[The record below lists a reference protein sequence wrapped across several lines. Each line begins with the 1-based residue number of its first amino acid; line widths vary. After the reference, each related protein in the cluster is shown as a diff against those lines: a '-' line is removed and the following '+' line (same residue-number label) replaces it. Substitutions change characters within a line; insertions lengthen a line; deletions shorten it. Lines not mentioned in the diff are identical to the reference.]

1 LPDPANLGSI
11 ERMSSLPEL
20 QRLLHRHA
28 GQELLPSVL
37 VKASDTPTEP
47 MPAVS
52 DPVFALVGQGRK
64 RTILGDTVFDYG
76 AGQYLVVSVDLPVIA
91 HVVEAP
97 YVVFGMRLEP
107 ALIAGLLLETAA
119 PRTPGERAPVESPG
133 IAVSTAP
140 EDLLDPVVRLMRLLD
155 HPADLPVLGAAI
167 EREIVWRLIT
177 GDQGAM
183 VRQIGLADSRLAQI
197 GRAIRWIRQ
206 NYADLFRVEDA
217 ARVAGMSVTSFH
229 RHFRAVTTMTPIQY
243 QKQIRLQEARARL
256 IAEPHDVAGVGF
268 AVGYESPSQF
278 SREYRRMFGAPPGA
292 DAARLQGMPAADP
305 VSV

>member
-1 LPDPANLGSI
+1 VGL
-11 ERMSSLPEL
+11 LPEL

-28 GQELLPSVL
+28 DQALLPSVV
-37 VKASDTPTEP
+37 VKSSETVTEP
-47 MPAVS
+47 IPALC
-52 DPVFALVGQGRK
+52 DPVFALVAQGVK
-64 RTILGDTVFDYG
+64 RTILGDAVYDYG
-76 AGQYLVVSVDLPVIA
+76 AGEYLVCSVDLPVVA
-91 HVVEAP
+91 HVIEAP

-107 ALIAGLLLETAA
+107 ALIAGLLLEAGGGPA
-119 PRTPGERAPVESPG
+119 PAETPG
-133 IAVSTAP
+133 IAVSRAS
-140 EDLLDPVVRLMRLLD
+140 EELLDPVVRLMRLLD
-155 HPADLPVLGAAI
+155 RPADLPVLGAAV

-177 GDQGAM
+177 GEQGAM

-206 NYADLFRVEDA
+206 NYAAPFRVEDV
-217 ARVAGMSVTSFH
+217 ARVAAMSVTSFH

-256 IAEPHDVAGVGF
+256 IAEPHDVAGAGF
-268 AVGYESPSQF
+268 AVGYESASQF

-292 DAARLQGMPAADP
+292 DAVRLQGHPLVDP

>member
-1 LPDPANLGSI
+1 LPDPANLASIGS
-11 ERMSSLPEL
+11 MSLLPEL

-28 GQELLPSVL
+28 DQTLLPSVM
-37 VKASDTPTEP
+37 VKASKSATEP

-52 DPVFALVGQGRK
+52 DPVFALVGEGMK
-64 RTILGDTVFDYG
+64 RTILGDTVYEYG
-76 AGQYLVVSVDLPVIA
+76 AGQYLVVSVELPVTA
-91 HVVEAP
+91 HVLEAP
-97 YVVFGMRLEP
+97 YVVFGLRLRP
-107 ALIAGLLLETAA
+107 ALIAGLLLETATA
-119 PRTPGERAPVESPG
+119 AGRRSVTPPG
-133 IAVSTAP
+133 IALSTAP
-140 EDLLDPVVRLMRLLD
+140 EELLDPVVRLMRLLD
-155 HPADLPVLGAAI
+155 HPADVPVLAAAI

-177 GDQGAM
+177 GEQGAI

-197 GRAIRWIRQ
+197 SRAIRWIRQ

-256 IAEPHDVAGVGF
+256 IAEPHDVAGVAF

-292 DAARLQGMPAADP
+292 DAARLHGMPLTDP
-305 VSV
+305 LGV

>member
-1 LPDPANLGSI
+1 
-11 ERMSSLPEL
+11 MSNLPEL
-20 QRLLHRHA
+20 QRLLFRHV
-28 GQELLPSVL
+28 GQRLLPSVV
-37 VKASDTPTEP
+37 VKASERATEP

-52 DPVFALVGQGRK
+52 DPVFALVAQGTK
-64 RTILGDTVFDYG
+64 RTTLGDAVYDYG
-76 AGQYLVVSVDLPVIA
+76 AGQYLVCSVELPVTA
-91 HVVEAP
+91 HVTEAP
-97 YVVFGMRLEP
+97 YVVFGMQLKP
-107 ALIAGLLLETAA
+107 ALIAGLLLEA
-119 PRTPGERAPVESPG
+119 PGDRGPAETPG

-140 EDLLDPVVRLMRLLD
+140 EELLDPVVRLMRLLD
-155 HPADLPVLGAAI
+155 RPADLPVLGAAI

-177 GDQGAM
+177 GEQGAM

-243 QKQIRLQEARARL
+243 QKQIRLQEARTRL
-256 IAEPHDVAGVGF
+256 IADPHDVAGVGY
-268 AVGYESPSQF
+268 AVGYGSPSQF

-292 DAARLQGMPAADP
+292 DAVRLQGMPGADP
-305 VSV
+305 LGV